1 MAFDSHL
8 VYRILFDIPRSIR
21 RFWQYRCGPGRRR
34 VLSGL
39 SRQTHVVARGE
50 LRSVSFARH
59 SWEVSH
65 GFRFTSDIQAS
76 TTSEPP
82 TTVQVQPSTSPCCV
96 RALSRLIASL
106 QRTRQELRSVS
117 FVCHRAKA
125 SHGFRFTLDIQV
137 STTLEPPILAV
148 QVRYKLRSAAH
159 CPGVW
164 GGDTRTH
171 SRTREHFCAL
181 AHSGTD

>member
-82 TTVQVQPSTSPCCV
+82 TTVQVQPSTSPCRV
-96 RALSRLIASL
+96 RALTTSQPSHRIATAYT
-106 QRTRQELRSVS
+106 TRAALSFFRVS
-117 FVCHRAKA
+117 PRE
-125 SHGFRFTLDIQV
+125 S
-137 STTLEPPILAV
+137 EPWLSI
-148 QVRYKLRSAAH
+148 
-159 CPGVW
+159 
-164 GGDTRTH
+164 H
-171 SRTREHFCAL
+171 S
-181 AHSGTD
+181 